1 MKKQDLLVFIM
12 ILLCLIVPLRD
23 GTPVVTAILLRVVFI
38 ALFGIITALAAKWP
52 KRLKD
57 DKKRKQLLML
67 PVQRVVGVC
76 QIATPFFDGKVRYE
90 YVPSGFSQQI
100 GGDWSFYSH
109 YHTEKVRDMKGWHAI
124 ISIPDTD
131 RTIEIHTLP
140 DPFWGSTE
148 TIPSFTQPRVITY
161 VTDTDGKNYFIS
173 A

>member
-12 ILLCLIVPLRD
+12 ILLCLIVPLRN
-23 GTPVVTAILLRVVFI
+23 GTPVMTAILLRVVFV
-38 ALFGIITALAAKWP
+38 ALFGVVMALAAKWP
-52 KRLKD
+52 RRIRE

-67 PVQRVVGVC
+67 PVRKVVGVC
-76 QIATPFFDGKVRYE
+76 DTPTPCFDGKVRYE

-124 ISIPDTD
+124 VSIPGSDS
-131 RTIEIHTLP
+131 TIEIHTLP
-140 DPFWGSTE
+140 NPFWGSAD
-148 TIPSFTQPRVITY
+148 TIPSFTQPTEITY
-161 VTDTDGKNYFIS
+161 VTDTDGTNYFVS